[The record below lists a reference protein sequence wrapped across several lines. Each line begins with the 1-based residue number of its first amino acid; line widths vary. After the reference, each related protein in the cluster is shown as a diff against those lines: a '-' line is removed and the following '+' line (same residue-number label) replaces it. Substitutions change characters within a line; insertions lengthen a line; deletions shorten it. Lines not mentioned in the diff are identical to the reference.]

1 LYVKSY
7 HFEERTMAET
17 KKRPGAKQPADNA
30 SVPTRPVSRA
40 QTTAVFQRKSLAT
53 TEARKALPQL
63 VNKMSAKSKPSA
75 DLMQDAIDIGPHRK
89 GGAVLLPGVDL
100 AAHATEVAELRAR
113 VEQLEEDL
121 EDAGMALFL
130 QERLATTSGRRLTTQ
145 QFLTGIGMEGHIEQ
159 LPER

>member
-1 LYVKSY
+1 
-7 HFEERTMAET
+7 MAET
-17 KKRPGAKQPADNA
+17 TKRAAAKQPANEA
-30 SVPTRPVSRA
+30 SASKHSVSRPRPTSRKLA
-40 QTTAVFQRKSLAT
+40 GFQTKSLAT

-63 VNKMSAKSKPSA
+63 VNEMSAKNEASA

-100 AAHATEVAELRAR
+100 AAHVTEVAELRAR

-130 QERLATTSGRRLTTQ
+130 QERLATTTGQWLTTE

-159 LPER
+159 LPEG